1 MDRWE
6 ENRISKAVLMDGDG
20 RRQAGLGGCRK
31 TSICPP
37 EADYPHSSSLQRT
50 GKYASF
56 LRISDALH
64 LNIFQQPPK
73 MGFSDRLLAL
83 RI

>member
-1 MDRWE
+1 MPRRLS
-6 ENRISKAVLMDGDG
+6 ENVHL
-20 RRQAGLGGCRK
+20 RR
-31 TSICPP
+31 
-37 EADYPHSSSLQRT
+37 YPHSSSLRRT

-73 MGFSDRLLAL
+73 MGFSDRLLESKKCA
-83 RI
+83 RWGNKKEFVYKTNRYHYMDKGA